1 MNERPR
7 ESMIAKLLED
17 LRNKGRY
24 RDINAIQKTIASIEK
39 IVKNKIK
46 DEQIINALTQMAS
59 SDPDKIVRDS
69 ARNAGFSFEAM
80 QGYVYL

>member
-46 DEQIINALTQMAS
+46 DEQIINALTQMAN

-69 ARNAGFSFEAM
+69 ARNAGLSFEAM

>member
-1 MNERPR
+1 MNKRPR

-69 ARNAGFSFEAM
+69 ARNAGLSFEAM

>member
-24 RDINAIQKTIASIEK
+24 RDINAIQKTIASTEK
-39 IVKNKIK
+39 IVTNKIK

-69 ARNAGFSFEAM
+69 ARNAGLSFEAM

>member
-69 ARNAGFSFEAM
+69 ARNAGLSFEAM